1 MVPTIAMELTFAAAT
16 DVGRQRTHN
25 EDNFLIDKKLR
36 LFMVADGMGGH
47 AAGEVASSIAVHE
60 IRDAVH
66 NNRDLIERYRV
77 DEPTVQPIEILQVLE
92 HAIQAA
98 CTTVYNRAQAEP
110 DKRGMGTTVSV
121 LLIAGSQDHLR
132 GFIAHVGDS
141 RVYLARQNQC
151 HQLTEDH
158 SLMNE
163 LVRRGKLKRD
173 QIDNSPYK
181 QFKNAVTRAV
191 GVYASVEVDTF
202 DFDILPGDRF
212 LLCSDGLYVYLDDDA
227 LPDVLADGE
236 VKDVPKRLIDLANA
250 GGGHDNVTG
259 IVVRVGEG
267 ATNQDHTAAKA
278 GEVSLK
284 LEVLK
289 GMQMFRY
296 LSYKELVRIMNVA
309 DSVEVGTDDVVF
321 REGEPGEAMYVLMSG
336 AVRLSK
342 GGVVVAE
349 LGKGQHFGEMSL
361 VDRSV
366 RSLTAIATEPTRLA
380 IIRRKDFYDIIK
392 KESQLAVKL
401 LWSFV
406 QVLGARLRKTTS
418 DLSDALHG
426 DKHGVDTTA
435 ENLFQD

>member
-1 MVPTIAMELTFAAAT
+1 
-16 DVGRQRTHN
+16 
-25 EDNFLIDKKLR
+25 
-36 LFMVADGMGGH
+36 
-47 AAGEVASSIAVHE
+47 
-60 IRDAVH
+60 
-66 NNRDLIERYRV
+66 
-77 DEPTVQPIEILQVLE
+77 
-92 HAIQAA
+92 
-98 CTTVYNRAQAEP
+98 
-110 DKRGMGTTVSV
+110 
-121 LLIAGSQDHLR
+121 
-132 GFIAHVGDS
+132 
-141 RVYLARQNQC
+141 
-151 HQLTEDH
+151 
-158 SLMNE
+158 
-163 LVRRGKLKRD
+163 
-173 QIDNSPYK
+173 
-181 QFKNAVTRAV
+181 
-191 GVYASVEVDTF
+191 
-202 DFDILPGDRF
+202 
-212 LLCSDGLYVYLDDDA
+212 
-227 LPDVLADGE
+227 
-236 VKDVPKRLIDLANA
+236 
-250 GGGHDNVTG
+250 
-259 IVVRVGEG
+259 
-267 ATNQDHTAAKA
+267 
-278 GEVSLK
+278 
-284 LEVLK
+284 
-289 GMQMFRY
+289 MQMFRY

-309 DSVEVGTDDVVF
+309 DSVDLGGDDVVF